1 MMITQNSNYSNTTY
15 LTHARIVLNDE
26 IIEDGSLLIEDG
38 IISAINPDSV
48 IGADIIDL
56 KGKILMAGMIDLH
69 CDALEKE
76 VEPRPNVHF
85 PLDFACAQADK
96 RNAAAGITTVY
107 HALSFAHEE
116 LGVRNNEFA
125 AEVARAVHDWQSHAL
140 VDNRVHCRYEITDAT
155 GLPILKQL
163 LNEDSMH
170 MISMMDHTPGQ
181 GQFKDMAAYH
191 NYLIQTYKKTADEVT
206 VIVERK
212 LEAAA
217 GAFAR
222 MEELSQAAHAAGI
235 SVASHDDDSAERVET
250 MSGIGAD
257 ISEFPINLAA
267 AQAAKTAG
275 MSTIFGAPNIL
286 RGKSQSGSMKAIE
299 AIHEGVADCLCGDYS
314 PASLIVSVFR
324 IAEQSDLDLPAAIRL
339 VTSNPAKAARL
350 ADRGEIAIGTRA
362 DLIAVA
368 NPGGLAQVADVWSS
382 GSLVYRAWY
391 DHG

>member
-1 MMITQNSNYSNTTY
+1 MTTNTTTY
-15 LTHARIVLNDE
+15 LTHARIVLTDE

-38 IISAINPDSV
+38 KISAINPELV
-48 IGADIIDL
+48 NGANIIDL
-56 KGKILMAGMIDLH
+56 KGKTLMPGMIDLH

-125 AEVARAVHDWQSHAL
+125 ADVARAVHDWQPHAL
-140 VDNRVHCRYEITDAT
+140 IDNRVHCRYEITDET

-181 GQFKDMAAYH
+181 GQFKDMAAYRD
-191 NYLIQTYKKTADEVT
+191 YLTLTYKKTADEVN

-212 LEAAA
+212 LQAAT
-217 GAFAR
+217 GAFSR
-222 MEELSQAAHAAGI
+222 MEELAQAAHAAGI
-235 SVASHDDDSAERVET
+235 SVASHDDDSAERVDT

-257 ISEFPINLAA
+257 ISEFPITLEA
-267 AQAAKTAG
+267 AQAARAAG
-275 MSTIFGAPNIL
+275 MFTIFGAPNIL
-286 RGKSQSGSMKAIE
+286 RGKSQSGSMKAID
-299 AIHEGVADCLCGDYS
+299 AIHEGVADCLCADYA

-324 IAEQSDLDLPAAIRL
+324 IPELSGLDLPAAIRL

-350 ADRGEIAIGTRA
+350 TDRGEIAIGKRA
-362 DLIAVA
+362 DLVAVSM
-368 NPGGLAQVADVWSS
+368 PGGLPQVSDVWSN
-382 GSLVYRAWY
+382 GTQVYCARY

>member
-1 MMITQNSNYSNTTY
+1 MSTNTTTY

-38 IISAINPDSV
+38 NIAAINPEV
-48 IGADIIDL
+48 VNGVNTINLEGRT
-56 KGKILMAGMIDLH
+56 LMPGMIDLH

-125 AEVARAVHDWQSHAL
+125 AEVARAVHDWHPHGL
-140 VDNRVHCRYEITDAT
+140 VDNRVHCRYEITDET

-163 LNEDSMH
+163 LNQDSMH

-181 GQFKDMAAYH
+181 GQFKDMAAYRD
-191 NYLIQTYKKTADEVT
+191 YLTRTYKKTADEVT
-206 VIVERK
+206 IIVERK
-212 LEAAA
+212 LEAAT

-222 MEELSQAAHAAGI
+222 MEELAQAAHAAGI
-235 SVASHDDDSAERVET
+235 SVASHDDDCAERVET

-257 ISEFPINLAA
+257 ISEFPITLEA
-267 AQAAKTAG
+267 AQAAKAAG

-299 AIHEGVADCLCGDYS
+299 AIHEGVADCLCADYS

-324 IAEQSDLDLPAAIRL
+324 IAEQSDLDLPGAIRL
-339 VTSNPAKAARL
+339 VTSNPARAARL
-350 ADRGEIAIGTRA
+350 DDRGEIAIGKRA
-362 DLIAVA
+362 DLIAVGK
-368 NPGGLAQVADVWSS
+368 PGGLPQVTEAWSH
-382 GSLVYRAWY
+382 GSQVYRAWY

>member
-1 MMITQNSNYSNTTY
+1 MTTNTTTY
-15 LTHARIVLNDE
+15 LTHARIVLTDE

-38 IISAINPDSV
+38 NISAINPELV
-48 IGADIIDL
+48 NGANIIDL
-56 KGKILMAGMIDLH
+56 KGKTLMPGMIDLH

-125 AEVARAVHDWQSHAL
+125 ADVARAVHNWQPHGL
-140 VDNRVHCRYEITDAT
+140 VDNRVHCRYEITDET

-181 GQFKDMAAYH
+181 GQFKDMAAYRD
-191 NYLIQTYKKTADEVT
+191 YLTLTYKKTADEVS

-212 LEAAA
+212 LESAS
-217 GAFAR
+217 GAFSR
-222 MEELSQAAHAAGI
+222 MEELAQAAHAAGI

-257 ISEFPINLAA
+257 ISEFPITLEA
-267 AQAAKTAG
+267 AQAARAAG

-286 RGKSQSGSMKAIE
+286 RGKSQSGSMKAID
-299 AIHEGVADCLCGDYS
+299 AIHEGVADCLCADYA

-324 IAEQSDLDLPAAIRL
+324 IPELSDLDLSAAIRL

-350 ADRGEIAIGTRA
+350 TDRGEIAIGKRA
-362 DLIAVA
+362 DLIAVSM
-368 NPGGLAQVADVWSS
+368 PGGLPQVSDVWSN
-382 GSLVYRAWY
+382 GTQVYCASY

>member
-1 MMITQNSNYSNTTY
+1 MKTCLINARLV
-15 LTHARIVLNDE
+15 LTDT
-26 IIEDGSLLIEDG
+26 IIDKASLLIEDG
-38 IISAINPDSV
+38 MIRAINPDNPW
-48 IGADIIDL
+48 IDKHIDL
-56 KGKILMAGMIDLH
+56 TGKTLMPGMIDLH

-125 AEVARAVHDWQSHAL
+125 AEVARAVHTWQPHAL
-140 VDNRVHCRYEITDAT
+140 VDNRVHCRYEITDESS
-155 GLPILKQL
+155 LPILKQL

-181 GQFKDMAAYH
+181 GQFKDMAAYRD
-191 NYLIQTYKKTADEVT
+191 YLTRTYKKTADEVH

-212 LEAAA
+212 LEAAS

-222 MEELSQAAHAAGI
+222 MEALAQAAHAAGI
-235 SVASHDDDSAERVET
+235 SVASHDDDCAERIDT
-250 MSGIGAD
+250 MTGIGAD
-257 ISEFPINLAA
+257 ISEFPINLEA
-267 AQAAKTAG
+267 AQAARAAG

-286 RGKSQSGSMKAIE
+286 RGRSQSGSMKAID
-299 AIHEGVADCLCGDYS
+299 AIHAGVADCLCADYS
-314 PASLIVSVFR
+314 PAALIVAVYR
-324 IAEQSDLDLPAAIRL
+324 IAEQTELDLAAAVRL
-339 VTSNPAKAARL
+339 VTGNPAKAARL
-350 ADRGEIAIGTRA
+350 HDRGEIAVGKRA

-368 NPGGLAQVADVWSS
+368 QPGGLPQVTNVWS
-382 GSLVYRAWY
+382 GGVEVYRAWY

>member
-1 MMITQNSNYSNTTY
+1 MRNHITTY
-15 LTHARIVLNDE
+15 LTNARIVLADS
-26 IIEDGSLLIEDG
+26 IIEDGSLLVEEGKIT
-38 IISAINPDSV
+38 AINPEAVNNTST
-48 IGADIIDL
+48 INL
-56 KGKILMAGMIDLH
+56 RGKTLIPGMIDLH

-125 AEVARAVHDWQSHAL
+125 AAVARAVDDWRPHAL

-163 LNEDSMH
+163 LADKSMH
-170 MISMMDHTPGQ
+170 LISMMDHTPGQ
-181 GQFKDMAAYH
+181 GQFKDMAAYRD
-191 NYLIQTYKKTADEVT
+191 YLSRTYKKTADELD
-206 VIVERK
+206 IIIERK
-212 LEAAA
+212 LEAAS
-217 GAFAR
+217 GAFER
-222 MEELSQAAHAAGI
+222 MTELAEAAHAAGI

-250 MSGIGAD
+250 MVGIGAD
-257 ISEFPINLAA
+257 ISEFPVSMEA
-267 AQAAKTAG
+267 AQAAKAAS

-299 AIHEGVADCLCGDYS
+299 AIHEGLADCLCADYA
-314 PASLIVSVFR
+314 PASLIVAVFR
-324 IAEQSDLDLPAAIRL
+324 IVELTHLDLPAAVRL
-339 VTSNPAKAARL
+339 VTRNPAKAARL
-350 ADRGEIAIGTRA
+350 EDRGEIAVGNRA
-362 DLIAVA
+362 DLIAIGT
-368 NPGGLAQVADVWSS
+368 PGALPQVTDVWSK
-382 GSLVYRAWY
+382 GIPIYRVAY